1 MNRINRMAGII
12 LSILL
17 ILSKIPFPFPRSPF
31 RLLAVLC
38 LLSSVLCL
46 PPPAFAQWNGFPLA
60 TNSAA
65 FDWYAV
71 RTNFNPIGQLF
82 SGAVERAAAAGVST
96 SAVVVETWTFYAG
109 TNLVATNI
117 VTTNAEIVVTNTY
130 TNVMILTTNVTTTN
144 CISPVL
150 YSYTDDS
157 GAHSATGYPY
167 LSNYFM
173 YKLDKL
179 IEATVPYYVLTNAG
193 GSYAAYLQANG
204 DAFPMESMT
213 GLLTRLDIGH
223 VATNGLA
230 EWSRRAPTTSNWV
243 LAESHYTGAWS
254 FAYVQ
259 TFGTNFYEQGVLP
272 VLRFLPA
279 LSTNAIPASLSATL
293 SGVRY
298 NTNTW
303 ALASGTE
310 TIAISLTNQPLSNA
324 WYSVTNIALNQ
335 SAVTGD
341 VFAVLF
347 TNEIPIFGNW
357 EFEIDAQA
365 LDERQQALNALR
377 WTTTAEWYNHGTT
390 NYQTIIEQLPYTYM
404 STGSYDLARTALTNM
419 GVTGNYTSIVET
431 ANYASPGYHVELN
444 SIGATW
450 YGQNA
455 VNSFG
460 VFYPN
465 HVIKWRLDVPFTNI
479 AHTLDWYIFPNN
491 YFGGPGVGI
500 YTNFV
505 TCFTN
510 DLTWC
515 RYTNAPVEA
524 FEYTNYLTFPRVN
537 PALLL
542 SVSDPG
548 DIELRQNFD
557 VSSPSI
563 DKKHRGLIKWDGT
576 NGFRWR

>member
-46 PPPAFAQWNGFPLA
+46 SPSAFAQWNGFPLS
-60 TNSAA
+60 TNAAA

-96 SAVVVETWTFYAG
+96 SSVVVETWTFYAG

-223 VATNGLA
+223 VTTNGLA

-259 TFGTNFYEQGVLP
+259 TFGTNFYEQGVYP
-272 VLRFLPA
+272 ILRFLPA

-347 TNEIPIFGNW
+347 TNEIPIYGNW

-377 WTTTAEWYNHGTT
+377 WTAGEAVGEVVGQLPQADTTAAYDVLRTNLLAAGAETNWTTNVVNGIGYLVAVIHYGGDFRGWLSASYGNPSTIQYKWSVATAYTNAARTAEWYF
-390 NYQTIIEQLPYTYM
+390 
-404 STGSYDLARTALTNM
+404 R
-419 GVTGNYTSIVET
+419 
-431 ANYASPGYHVELN
+431 
-444 SIGATW
+444 
-450 YGQNA
+450 
-455 VNSFG
+455 
-460 VFYPN
+460 
-465 HVIKWRLDVPFTNI
+465 
-479 AHTLDWYIFPNN
+479 
-491 YFGGPGVGI
+491 PGVYADTAGYDYYAYI
-500 YTNFV
+500 

-510 DLTWC
+510 ADAWWK
-515 RYTNAPVEA
+515 YATNDVES
-524 FEYTNYLTFPRVN
+524 YDINTLTFPQLN
-537 PALLL
+537 PAIALPAGA
-542 SVSDPG
+542 DY
-548 DIELRQNFD
+548 EHRYAQTFD
-557 VSSPSI
+557 TYGS
-563 DKKHRGLIKWDGT
+563 KYLIKWDGT